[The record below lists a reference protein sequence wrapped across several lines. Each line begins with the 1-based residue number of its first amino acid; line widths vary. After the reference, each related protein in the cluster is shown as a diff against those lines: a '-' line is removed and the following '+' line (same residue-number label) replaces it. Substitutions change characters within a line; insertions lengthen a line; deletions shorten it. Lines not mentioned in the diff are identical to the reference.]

1 MFIVSP
7 NTDVCDSN
15 LGAEMLN
22 SVFPVSA
29 WGVRIDLSVPTLL
42 LAELPAPIV
51 PGAEFDNRGPVDAEL
66 SVQLNHSVE
75 GDPLYEITENGKIL
89 GIETSLRSA
98 AEAVE
103 SWAQL
108 TVATLAKGLVFVHAG
123 VVGWRN
129 RAIVI
134 PGRSLSGKSALV
146 VALVEAGADY
156 YSDEYAIFDSEGR
169 IHPYWRLPKLRVAS
183 GKEVASCVLGDV
195 LSGPPP
201 GPIPLGWVLISRYE
215 AGSSWQPRR
224 LTCGETLLGLLD
236 NTVPLRSRPEQSVKV
251 LSTAI
256 RNAEGYEGPR
266 GEAANFAQQALAVL

>member
-1 MFIVSP
+1 MFNVSP

-89 GIETSLRSA
+89 GIETSLRGA

-129 RAIVI
+129 RAVVI
-134 PGRSLSGKSALV
+134 PGRSLSGKSTLV
-146 VALVEAGADY
+146 LELVRAGADY
-156 YSDEYAIFDSEGR
+156 YSDEYAVFDSEGR
-169 IHPYWRLPKLRVAS
+169 VHPYWRLPKLRAAS
-183 GKEVASCVLGDV
+183 DQKAASHLLGGI

-201 GPIPLGWVLISRYE
+201 IPIPLGCVLISRYE
-215 AGSSWQPRR
+215 AESSWQPRR
-224 LTCGETLLGLLD
+224 LTSGKTLLGLLD
-236 NTVPLRSRPEQSVKV
+236 NTVPLRGRPEQSIKT
-251 LSTAI
+251 LAKAI
-256 RNAEGYEGPR
+256 ANAQGFEGPR
-266 GEAANFAQQALAVL
+266 GEAADFAQRALALL